1 MAMRRHALAWP
12 TVAVGLTILAVALSG
27 CGARSDTT
35 TSAAGSGA
43 STSAST
49 PASGSTTASSTTA
62 SSTTPA
68 GPQPLT
74 VRPAAG
80 TPRSDMQFSF
90 KPGSIAGRQGKLQV
104 SYSLNVLGPRRS
116 GCVGLHQAGIPV
128 SAAGRAV
135 TTSVGPAQLHGSWC
149 PGSYTARVQE
159 LARPYCA
166 AGTMCPQFIRVAAV
180 FGPAKF
186 RISG

>member
-12 TVAVGLTILAVALSG
+12 TLAVGLTSLAVALSG

-35 TSAAGSGA
+35 TSAAGSGS
-43 STSAST
+43 STSASST
-49 PASGSTTASSTTA
+49 GSTTSA

-68 GPQPLT
+68 GPQPLS
-74 VRPAAG
+74 VRPAVG
-80 TPRSDMQFSF
+80 TARSDMQFSF
-90 KPGSIAGRQGKLQV
+90 TPASVAGRQGKLQV
-104 SYSLNVLGPRRS
+104 SYSLSVVGPRRS
-116 GCVGLHQAGIPV
+116 GCVGLHEAGIPV
-128 SAAGRAV
+128 TAAGRAV
-135 TTSVGPAQLHGSWC
+135 TTSVGPAQLNGSWC